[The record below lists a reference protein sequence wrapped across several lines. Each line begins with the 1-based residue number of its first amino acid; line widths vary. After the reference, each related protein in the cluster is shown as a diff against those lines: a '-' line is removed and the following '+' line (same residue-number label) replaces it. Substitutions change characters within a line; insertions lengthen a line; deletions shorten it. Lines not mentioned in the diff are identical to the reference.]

1 MFAPAPIF
9 LPGIGFIKG
18 FDYFS
23 FYLFLLVELERRG
36 GPPFSRVERTSS
48 ILVVDEELLNYF
60 LLDDI
65 CTAFFIFYN

>member
-9 LPGIGFIKG
+9 LPDIGLIKG

-23 FYLFLLVELERRG
+23 FNLLVELERRG
-36 GPPFSRVERTSS
+36 GTPLSRVERASS